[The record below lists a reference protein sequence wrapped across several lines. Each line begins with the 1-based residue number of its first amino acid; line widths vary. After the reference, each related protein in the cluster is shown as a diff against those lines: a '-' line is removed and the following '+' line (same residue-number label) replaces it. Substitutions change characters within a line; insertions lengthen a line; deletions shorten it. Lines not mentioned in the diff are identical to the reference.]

1 MPSNPE
7 PGPDPGKRHAGS
19 FAEGEETL
27 SEDTHAGSFAE
38 GEETLSENGRDGRG

>member
-19 FAEGEETL
+19 LAEGEETQ
-27 SEDTHAGSFAE
+27 SED
-38 GEETLSENGRDGRG
+38 GRDGRG